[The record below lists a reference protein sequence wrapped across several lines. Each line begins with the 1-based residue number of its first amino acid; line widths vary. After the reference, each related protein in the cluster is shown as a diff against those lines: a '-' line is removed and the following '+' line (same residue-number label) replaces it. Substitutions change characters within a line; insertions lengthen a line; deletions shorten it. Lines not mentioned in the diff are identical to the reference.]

1 MTGKGQS
8 TRISSETVKECRQ
21 KLVRMKQEILNRF
34 KIAQQ
39 NFSMTEHS
47 TGDEIDQTVAQQEE
61 HSFLVNQE
69 RLRHQMLEVE
79 MALARIEQGT
89 YGMCEETEEPIEEE
103 RLLAIPWTR
112 LSIEGAELRE
122 AMTRKYAR

>member
-1 MTGKGQS
+1 MKNQMV
-8 TRISSETVKECRQ
+8 SEEIKKECR
-21 KLVRMKQEILNRF
+21 KRLLNMKQEILNRF
-34 KIAQQ
+34 RSAQQ
-39 NFSMTEHS
+39 SFSQTER
-47 TGDEIDQTVAQQEE
+47 TGDEIDLTVAQQEE

-79 MALARIEQGT
+79 MALARIEQGSF
-89 YGMCEETEEPIEEE
+89 GICEETEEAIEED

-122 AMTRKYAR
+122 AMNRKYAR

>member
-1 MTGKGQS
+1 MKGQK
-8 TRISSETVKECRQ
+8 ISEETLRECRR
-21 KLVRMKQEILNRF
+21 KLLSMKQEILNRF
-34 KIAQQ
+34 KVAQQ
-39 NFSMTEHS
+39 NFNMTEH

-79 MALARIEQGT
+79 MALSRIELGT
-89 YGMCEETEEPIEEE
+89 YGLCEETEEPIEED